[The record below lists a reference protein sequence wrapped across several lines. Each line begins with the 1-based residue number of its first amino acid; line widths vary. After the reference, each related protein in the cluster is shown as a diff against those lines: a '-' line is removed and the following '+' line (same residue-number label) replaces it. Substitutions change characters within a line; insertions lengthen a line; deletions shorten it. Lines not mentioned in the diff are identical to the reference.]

1 MDRTNFQEL
10 KNRLQQSQTWS
21 HKSLGQHFLVSL
33 EVLNKII
40 QTAAIKPGEVLIEIG
55 PGMGVLTE
63 ALLLQTNKL
72 ITFEFDP
79 AMVSILRQDFPEL
92 EIVEGDFLKTGG
104 KYLAGIDEYK
114 VVANI
119 PYQITTPLL
128 KLLLESDH
136 QPQSMTMLVQK
147 EIGERLTAKE
157 KMPGRS
163 YLSVLGQYYAQIDY
177 VQTVSRDAFWPPP
190 KVQSAIIH
198 FTILPNRI
206 YQGLEERSFL
216 RFVKMAFNQKR
227 KQLKNVLAGIWGVK
241 PSELEPLFQK
251 TDLPLNVRAEELS
264 MSNWQQLYDNYKIKI

>member
-21 HKSLGQHFLVSL
+21 HKSLGQHFLVNRD
-33 EVLNKII
+33 VLAKIV
-40 QTAAIKPGEVLIEIG
+40 QTAAIKPGEQLIEIG

-63 ALLLQTNKL
+63 ALLMHTNKL

-79 AMVSILRQDFPEL
+79 AMVNILRHDFPGL
-92 EIVEGDFLKTGG
+92 EIVEGDFLQTAG
-104 KYLAGIDEYK
+104 KYLARIDEYK
-114 VVANI
+114 IVANI

-136 QPQSMTMLVQK
+136 QPQSMTLLVQK

-163 YLSVLGQYYAQIDY
+163 YLSILSQYFAETNYI
-177 VQTVSRDAFWPPP
+177 QTVSKDAFWPPP
-190 KVQSAIIH
+190 KVQSAIIQLK
-198 FTILPNRI
+198 ILSKRV
-206 YQGLEERSFL
+206 YQGSDERGFL

-241 PSELEPLFQK
+241 SSEIEVLFQK
-251 TDLPLNVRAEELS
+251 TGLPLKVRAEELS
-264 MSNWQQLYDNYKIKI
+264 MGNWQQLYNNYKSKI